1 MKHVQKI
8 VYIVLCCTHIVLATY
23 GLLPLWVSAPIAITV
38 SFTTY
43 KYVHLDW
50 SAVLHV
56 VLLGIYL
63 VNGPGVE
70 NVLVLL
76 CSAFLFI
83 YSAVIHKK
91 FVQLQ
96 SAKLEVNTQLQQ
108 FNETFQTVR
117 KERHDYLKHVAA
129 ISYMLEKEDMPAAK
143 NYMSNLIDRYEETN
157 LSIKGEQGAIAAV
170 LHTNYK
176 AARNV
181 GIAIN
186 YQLDVPLSSIPI
198 RLDELVELIGNLLE
212 NAIDASAEWQAE
224 RNAQGYV
231 ELSLQKRSGLFILKC
246 QNSTLPL
253 PARVADQL
261 FVKAGI
267 STKEAHSGF
276 GTTIIK
282 DIVERNHGY
291 LDFVC
296 EKESFS
302 VVCKMASVL

>member
-1 MKHVQKI
+1 MQKI
-8 VYIVLCCTHIVLATY
+8 LYIVLCCSHIVLATY
-23 GLLPLWVSAPIAITV
+23 ELLPLLISAPIAVAV
-38 SFTTY
+38 SFITY
-43 KYVHLDW
+43 KYVYLDW
-50 SAVLHV
+50 SAAIHIA
-56 VLLGIYL
+56 LLGVYIA
-63 VNGPGVE
+63 NGPSIQ
-70 NVLVLL
+70 NMLILL
-76 CSAFLFI
+76 CSALIII
-83 YSAVIHKK
+83 YSTVIHQR
-91 FVQLQ
+91 FLQLQ
-96 SAKLEVNTQLQQ
+96 SAKSEVNTQLQQ
-108 FNETFQTVR
+108 FNESFQTVR

-129 ISYMLEKEDMPAAK
+129 ISYMLEKDDIVATK
-143 NYMSNLIDRYEETN
+143 NYMANLIERYEETN

-176 AARNV
+176 AARNA

-186 YQLDVPLSSIPI
+186 YQLDVPVSSIP
-198 RLDELVELIGNLLE
+198 LPLNELVELIGNLLE
-212 NAIDASAEWQAE
+212 NAIDASSEWQAE

-231 ELSLQKRSGLFILKC
+231 DLSLQKRSGLYILKC

-253 PARVADQL
+253 PASIADQL

-267 STKEAHSGF
+267 STKESHSGL

-302 VVCKMASVL
+302 VVCKIASVV